1 MSFLLMH
8 SNVYKFKE
16 EIVADDSNDILYENA
31 FEPILFRNG
40 TSYIPFNLD
49 LLIST
54 PADSPDVAL
63 LDEPVDNP
71 SDESNG
77 SGEDWRVTVLEQIK
91 QFSPKKFEI
100 ITSKRTDLGKTSS
113 N

>member
-1 MSFLLMH
+1 MTFYTKMPLNRFYSETEHRTSRL
-8 SNVYKFKE
+8 
-16 EIVADDSNDILYENA
+16 IWIL
-31 FEPILFRNG
+31 I
-40 TSYIPFNLD
+40 SD

-54 PADSPDVAL
+54 LAGSPDVAL